1 MAEKKH
7 YHRGRRKKRSAA
19 PVKAEK
25 NTQNVRPSKSTG
37 DRKSTGERKSAKN
50 RKKGK
55 GGIISTIVLIV
66 ALAVFCF
73 SAFQLYQIFSG
84 YHEGKKEYD
93 EVRELA
99 VTGDDEED
107 PQEDFRVNFEE
118 LLGVNPDTVG
128 WIRFYPEPTTINYP
142 LVQTDNNDLYLNK
155 TFSANENTVGAIFV
169 NCYNNADFNDKNTI
183 IYGHRM
189 KDSSMFHDLEKYQDE
204 SFWKDNQYFYIYTP
218 DGREITYHIYSAGI
232 VKDTSDT
239 YLTEF
244 ATDEDYQTFLENT
257 KIAGAYDTGVEVTTD
272 DVIVTLSTCTAASDD
287 NRMVVRGV
295 KESER
300 TLE

>member
-7 YHRGRRKKRSAA
+7 YHRGRRKK
-19 PVKAEK
+19 
-25 NTQNVRPSKSTG
+25 
-37 DRKSTGERKSAKN
+37 KSAKN

-99 VTGDDEED
+99 VTGDGEED
-107 PQEDFRVNFEE
+107 EQEDFRVNFDE
-118 LLGVNPDTVG
+118 LLGVNSDTVG
-128 WIRFYPEPTTINYP
+128 WIRFYPEPSTINYP
-142 LVQTDNNDLYLNK
+142 LVQTDDNDLYLSK

-244 ATDEDYQTFLENT
+244 ATDEDYQAFLEST

-272 DVIVTLSTCTAASDD
+272 DVVVTLSTCTAASDD